1 MEPSWQQTEG
11 RGREE
16 QGCRVKMAVEKV
28 KTRGGWKE
36 TRRERQDTDYE
47 IIKRTGRL
55 VGRDDGLLGGKE
67 RGRDQ

>member
-1 MEPSWQQTEG
+1 ME
-11 RGREE
+11 
-16 QGCRVKMAVEKV
+16 VEKV